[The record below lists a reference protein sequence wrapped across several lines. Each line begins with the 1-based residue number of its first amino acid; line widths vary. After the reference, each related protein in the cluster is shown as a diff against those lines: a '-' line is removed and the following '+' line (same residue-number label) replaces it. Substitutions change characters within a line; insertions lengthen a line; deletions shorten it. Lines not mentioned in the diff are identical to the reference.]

1 MKIQIR
7 DAGTTSL
14 RAVALT
20 FFSRMSNQIYSFG
33 IFFTESV
40 LQIFVFLLV
49 TGNGER
55 NTKGGEKKKEALKE
69 KSERDTDGGF
79 LKRRAQ
85 VILHS
90 ELVMCFKDVFK
101 GEDGLYD
108 GVYCPSR
115 KISPG

>member
-1 MKIQIR
+1 MTDQSFVVLVKIPA
-7 DAGTTSL
+7 D
-14 RAVALT
+14 LT
-20 FFSRMSNQIYSFG
+20 GENTNPRCRNDVFARCGFDIFSWMSNQIYSFG

-79 LKRRAQ
+79 
-85 VILHS
+85 
-90 ELVMCFKDVFK
+90 
-101 GEDGLYD
+101 
-108 GVYCPSR
+108 
-115 KISPG
+115 

>member
-1 MKIQIR
+1 
-7 DAGTTSL
+7 
-14 RAVALT
+14 
-20 FFSRMSNQIYSFG
+20 MSNQIYSFG

-49 TGNGER
+49 TGDKKQWKNGER

-85 VILHS
+85 VILHP